1 MNKISSSSIRMYSEC
16 GKKYFL
22 HYNQKLRAKTISGA
36 LLFGSAID
44 QGLNFLLLNQN
55 DLPGA
60 IAVFEKAW
68 NFQTINTVYT
78 QLSTATNVVYADK
91 DFDAELLLPEDR
103 EKFTR
108 ENSDVLQSVEDCIKF
123 IKEIKEQNGFE
134 NLTNH
139 QKILYSLGHWLC
151 LRRKGLIMLKSY
163 QTEVLPKIEK
173 VLTVQKNFEITNAE
187 GDLLIGFVDLI
198 VTLKNGENYL
208 LDNKTSSRPY
218 KMDSPKRSQQ
228 LVLYYHA
235 LKEEY
240 NLKGVGFIVLY
251 KAIKKN
257 KVKICKECGHDGSE
271 TRHKTCNH
279 TIEDENGKEFRCNG
293 EFSETLHPECSID
306 FILNTVPESEENLV
320 LETFDRANEGINKGI
335 FAPNLSACGDYDS
348 DYRCAFFNK
357 CHNNTEKD
365 LVKLDDKK

>member
-1 MNKISSSSIRMYSEC
+1 MYSEC
-16 GKKYFL
+16 GKKYYL

-44 QGLNFLLLNQN
+44 QGLNHLLNTKH
-55 DLPGA
+55 LLTS
-60 IAVFEKAW
+60 IEVFEKAW
-68 NFQTINTVYT
+68 SFQTINTIYT
-78 QLSTATNVVYADK
+78 QLNTATNVVYADK
-91 DFDAELLLPEDR
+91 DFDADLLLPEDR
-103 EKFTR
+103 EKFDQVAKSFNYEYSTL
-108 ENSDVLQSVEDCIKF
+108 ESIITQLKDYKSEK
-123 IKEIKEQNGFE
+123 GFE
-134 NLTNH
+134 NLIDEEK
-139 QKILYSLGHWLC
+139 QLYSLAHWLC

-173 VLTVQKNFEITNAE
+173 VLTVQKNFEIANPE
-187 GDLLIGFVDLI
+187 GDLLIGYVDLI

-257 KVKICKECGHDGSE
+257 KVKICTLCNFDSSE
-271 TRHKTCNH
+271 TRHKTCPNQ
-279 TIEDENGKEFRCNG
+279 TIGNSQTKPIRCNG
-293 EFSETLHPECSID
+293 EFSETLYPECSID
-306 FILNTVPESEENLV
+306 TILNTVPASAEELV

-335 FAPNLSACGDYDS
+335 FAPNLSACGDFDS
-348 DYRCAFFNK
+348 DYRCAFYNK
-357 CHNNTEKD
+357 CWNNTEKD